1 MPESLSM
8 SSPERQ
14 ERILTLATQRGRVSV
29 AELCGY
35 FDISA
40 ATARRDLDALEGQ
53 GKLKRVHGGAI
64 PARHALPE
72 QPILQRSTEQA
83 AEKAG
88 IAQAAAGLVKGGETI
103 FLGSGSTVLALAN
116 SLKGHPAL
124 TVITNSLPVINTLA
138 GIEDITLIALGGML
152 RATELSFIG
161 HITDQALQEV
171 RADRV
176 FIGIHA
182 ISVEEGLTNAYLPET
197 LTDRAILRIGREIVL
212 LADHTK
218 CGQISTAFLAPL
230 SSINILITDSQT
242 PVDFVAAIQD
252 KGVQVIVA

>member
-1 MPESLSM
+1 MPELHPM

-14 ERILTLATQRGRVSV
+14 ERILALTAQQGRVTV
-29 AELCGY
+29 AELCSH

-40 ATARRDLDALEGQ
+40 ATARRDLDALEAQ
-53 GKLKRVHGGAI
+53 GKLQRVHGGAI
-64 PARHALPE
+64 LARHVLPE
-72 QPILQRSTEQA
+72 LPILRRSTEQTVV
-83 AEKAG
+83 KKR
-88 IAQAAAGLVKGGETI
+88 IAQAAAELVKGGETV
-103 FLGSGSTVLALAN
+103 FLGSGSTMLALAEA
-116 SLKGHPAL
+116 LKGLPEL
-124 TVITNSLPVINTLA
+124 TVITNSLPVINALA
-138 GIEDITLIALGGML
+138 GIDDITLIALGGML

-218 CGQISTAFLAPL
+218 CGRISTAFLAPL
-230 SSINILITDSQT
+230 SSIHILVTDDQA
-242 PVDFVAAIQD
+242 PVDFITAMQD
-252 KGVQVIVA
+252 RGVQVIVA